1 MIRPI
6 GTANAVAT
14 RRPSTLPLKPHS
26 AKANAPQPTRV
37 IWARLIWLA
46 QPVSGTSDSI
56 TSAVSTM
63 RMTSR
68 RFGRL
73 RVAAQ
78 ISAMTMRAPK
88 PSRALRF
95 EGIRS
100 AVCRGLDRPLI
111 RASLTNSTAM
121 NSRAAGM
128 ACGADV
134 HRPLQLRNV
143 SWKDSVRPMIR
154 PPT

>member
-6 GTANAVAT
+6 GTANAAAT
-14 RRPSTLPLKPHS
+14 SRPSTLPLKPHS
-26 AKANAPQPTRV
+26 TMANAPQPTRV

-56 TSAVSTM
+56 TNAVSTM

-78 ISAMTMRAPK
+78 TSAMTMRTAK
-88 PSRALRF
+88 PSRALRV
-95 EGIRS
+95 EGMRS

-111 RASLTNSTAM
+111 RASLMNSTAM

-134 HRPLQLRNV
+134 HRPVQLRKF
-143 SWKDSVRPMIR
+143 SWNDSVRPMIR

>member
-1 MIRPI
+1 
-6 GTANAVAT
+6 
-14 RRPSTLPLKPHS
+14 
-26 AKANAPQPTRV
+26 V

-56 TSAVSTM
+56 TNAVSRM

-78 ISAMTMRAPK
+78 TSAMTISAAN
-88 PSRALRF
+88 PSSALRVV
-95 EGIRS
+95 GMRS
-100 AVCRGLDRPLI
+100 AVCRGLDLPLI
-111 RASLTNSTAM
+111 RASLMNRTAM
-121 NSRAAGM
+121 NKMTAGI

-134 HRPLQLRNV
+134 QRPVQFRKF
-143 SWKDSVRPMIR
+143 SWKDSDRPMTR